1 MDRIETKNLV
11 LRKARL
17 SDLEAIYEN
26 IWSDKSV
33 AETMMWKPTECYEEA
48 VDRLKR
54 TMVYQSQHP
63 AFFVCLKETDEPIGF
78 AGMREEEPGVYEET
92 GICVAV
98 KYQNR
103 GFGKEI
109 LGALL
114 ELTFVHYEGERF
126 IYAFMQHNIR
136 SKNVCLRHG
145 FQYAGQ
151 GEEIREWDQKPHLC
165 EYYALDRKSYLEKR
179 GKVE

>member
-136 SKNVCLRHG
+136 SKNVCLSHG